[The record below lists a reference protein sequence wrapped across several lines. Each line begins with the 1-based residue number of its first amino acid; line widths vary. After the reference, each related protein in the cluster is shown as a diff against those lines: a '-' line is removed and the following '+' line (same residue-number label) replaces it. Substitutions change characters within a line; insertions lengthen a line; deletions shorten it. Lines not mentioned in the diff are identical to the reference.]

1 MRDLLYVIALILI
14 IGWVIGF
21 VGFQNSGIIHV
32 LLVMAL
38 IIVILRMVHGEIRI
52 GKRLFQN

>member
-1 MRDLLYVIALILI
+1 MRDHLYVIALILI

-21 VGFQNSGIIHV
+21 VGFQNSRSIHV

-38 IIVILRMVHGEIRI
+38 ITVILRMVRGEIRI
-52 GKRLFQN
+52 GKRLLEN